1 MVHPPGHY
9 FVYRRVS
16 SDNWACLNDDSPITY
31 YKTQEMIK
39 NMDDVGFL
47 PTFIVYKEDA

>member
-16 SDNWACLNDDSPITY
+16 RDNWACLNDDSPITY